1 MWPIS
6 HCWHFE
12 KALKEVQSLKA
23 RGNKPTDD
31 RQALTS
37 ASMVASVQQGVSQKQ
52 AAIRLC
58 CPDPIY
64 HQCCENKTGQPVTSP
79 SLLPDQYAV
88 INASL
93 SA

>member
-23 RGNKPTDD
+23 RGKKPTDD

-37 ASMVASVQQGVSQKQ
+37 ASMVARRLAETSCNQ
-52 AAIRLC
+52 A
-58 CPDPIY
+58 
-64 HQCCENKTGQPVTSP
+64 
-79 SLLPDQYAV
+79 LLP
-88 INASL
+88 
-93 SA
+93 